1 MLRSGTIEWKIVS
14 LPLKDIMIKS
24 LVSIFHLTLQ
34 LLRVAVWTRLW
45 SCGIWEQTKQ
55 SKLFKC
61 QARATPSAWVL
72 TPVICVWLSAVPIK
86 SHDTG
91 NFKNIIL
98 YHRQLLIIQCHRNYN
113 LTLREGLRLLHTQIL
128 SKYICWKM
136 MLGSVSYSMWYLSKA
151 IIIEMYS
158 IWRLISVNR
167 GFFSCVR
174 PKLGC
179 RGNKIKLYWARYP

>member
-1 MLRSGTIEWKIVS
+1 MLRFGTIEWKTVS
-14 LPLKDIMIKS
+14 LPLKAIMIRS
-24 LVSIFHLTLQ
+24 LASIFHLTHQ

-61 QARATPSAWVL
+61 QARATPSVWVS
-72 TPVICVWLSAVPIK
+72 TPEICVWLSAVPIK
-86 SHDTG
+86 SHDIG
-91 NFKNIIL
+91 NFKNITL
-98 YHRQLLIIQCHRNYN
+98 YHRLLLIIRCLRNYN

-136 MLGSVSYSMWYLSKA
+136 MSGSVSYLMWYLSKG

-158 IWRLISVNR
+158 IWR
-167 GFFSCVR
+167 
-174 PKLGC
+174 
-179 RGNKIKLYWARYP
+179 